1 MIAHVSFNHSLR
13 NFAHLDHLVPA
24 CLVSPPAILV
34 DEQSLLELTLV
45 CLVASRIPYA
55 PERLLQMALTLRVRL
70 ATDGI
75 PCAAPVLPHGP
86 RGTFR
91 LEDIHAE

>member
-1 MIAHVSFNHSLR
+1 
-13 NFAHLDHLVPA
+13 
-24 CLVSPPAILV
+24 
-34 DEQSLLELTLV
+34 
-45 CLVASRIPYA
+45 
-55 PERLLQMALTLRVRL
+55 MALTLRVRL

-91 LEDIHAE
+91 LEDIHAEWESYAGEKFRRQPPTVCTPTNEMECVPEGNNTRSVSRVASGSAIDSRRAVQPGMLQHP

>member
-1 MIAHVSFNHSLR
+1 MSSFATRNSCRRTVSSWAHVSL
-13 NFAHLDHLVPA
+13 
-24 CLVSPPAILV
+24 
-34 DEQSLLELTLV
+34 
-45 CLVASRIPYA
+45 SRRFKDPYA

-86 RGTFR
+86 RGTLR